1 MNFTVKSY
9 PYTDIQIEQ
18 LKELAGQFSFEFDT
32 PENRKIVEYQLSA
45 LAEHFIQQNRDK
57 KINEIL
63 NATQNASSPL

>member
-1 MNFTVKSY
+1 MNLTIRSY

-32 PENRKIVEYQLSA
+32 PENRKIAEAQLSA
-45 LAEHFIQQNRDK
+45 LAEHFIQENRDK

-63 NATQNASSPL
+63 DGSSSL

>member
-1 MNFTVKSY
+1 MNLTIRSY

-32 PENRKIVEYQLSA
+32 PENRKIAGAQLSA
-45 LAEHFIQQNRDK
+45 LAEHFIQENRDK

-63 NATQNASSPL
+63 DGSSSL

>member
-1 MNFTVKSY
+1 MNLTIRSY

-32 PENRKIVEYQLSA
+32 PENRKIAEAQLSA
-45 LAEHFIQQNRDK
+45 LAEHFIQENRDK

-63 NATQNASSPL
+63 NASSSI

>member
-1 MNFTVKSY
+1 MNLTIRSY

-32 PENRKIVEYQLSA
+32 PETRKVAEAHLSA
-45 LAEHFIQQNRDK
+45 LAEHFIQENRDK

-63 NATQNASSPL
+63 DASSSL

>member
-1 MNFTVKSY
+1 MNLTIRSY

-32 PENRKIVEYQLSA
+32 TETRKIVESQLSA

>member
-1 MNFTVKSY
+1 MNLTIRSY

-32 PENRKIVEYQLSA
+32 TETRKIAESQLSA
-45 LAEHFIQQNRDK
+45 LSEHFIQENRDK